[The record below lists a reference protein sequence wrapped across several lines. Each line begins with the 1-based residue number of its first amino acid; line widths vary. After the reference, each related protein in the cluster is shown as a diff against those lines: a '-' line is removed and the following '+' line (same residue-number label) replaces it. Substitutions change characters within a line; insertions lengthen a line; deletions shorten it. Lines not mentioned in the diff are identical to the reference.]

1 MVLNYFIT
9 LQSKSNQTK
18 NYMKKKL
25 FLIGALVLTIA
36 GVQAKVKLPHIL
48 CDNMVL
54 QQQTD
59 ARLWGWAK
67 AGKAVKVTTSWN
79 GKTVQCNADKAGKWL
94 VKVQTPAAS
103 YTPYSITFDD
113 GDGQV
118 VLQNVLVGEVWV
130 CAGQSNMEM
139 PLKGF
144 GQCPVEN
151 FNHHVLEAQNP
162 NGVRSVKIPSIM
174 RMTPQ
179 EDADCAWRECT
190 PQNVVD
196 FSATGYFFA
205 RLVNKTLN
213 IPVGLIEANKGGSRV
228 ESWLTKENL
237 EKYTNEPT
245 DTMGIV
251 NFKKEW
257 DYHRALVWGNGTFNP
272 ILNYTIK
279 GILFYQGCSNV
290 GDPGNQYSERL
301 KLLVEQWRQQFG
313 QGDIPFYFV
322 QIAPYES
329 GNIMGTWNAL
339 LQEQQFRASQIIPN
353 SGIVCTNDCVYPYEL
368 TQIHPTQKQKV
379 GERLA
384 FLALNKTYGMQSVI
398 CQSPSYKEMTVKN
411 DTIFLHF
418 NDEFGGLNRFEDIN
432 GFEVAGADRVFHP
445 AKAQHYWKPG
455 GGKWDEALMV
465 VSPEVKE
472 PVAVRYCFRNF
483 LLGNLGN
490 MGGLPL
496 FPFRTDNWE

>member
-1 MVLNYFIT
+1 MTALAT
-9 LQSKSNQTK
+9 LAV
-18 NYMKKKL
+18 
-25 FLIGALVLTIA
+25 G
-36 GVQAKVKLPHIL
+36 GQAKVRLPHII
-48 CDNMVL
+48 CDNMVI

-67 AGKAVKVTTSWN
+67 AGREVCVTTSWN
-79 GKTVQCNADKAGKWL
+79 RQTVKAKADSNGKWL
-94 VKVQTPAAS
+94 VKVSTPVAS

-113 GDGQV
+113 GDGAV
-118 VLQNVLVGEVWV
+118 TVSNVLAGEVWV

-139 PLKGF
+139 PVRGF

-151 FNHHVLEAQNP
+151 FNQFVIEAQNP
-162 NGVRSVKIPSIM
+162 HAVRSVKIPSIM

-179 EDADCAWRECT
+179 EDADCSWKVQS
-190 PQNVVD
+190 PQNVLD

-205 RLVNKTLN
+205 RLVNKALGV
-213 IPVGLIEANKGGSRV
+213 PVGLIEANKGGSRV

-237 EKYTNEPT
+237 ERYTNEPT

-272 ILNYTIK
+272 ILNYTVK

-290 GDPGNQYSERL
+290 GDPANQYSERL
-301 KLLVEQWRQQFG
+301 KLLVEQWRSQFG
-313 QGDIPFYFV
+313 LGEIPFYFV
-322 QIAPYES
+322 QIAPFRYDDDNPAIS
-329 GNIMGTWNAL
+329 GAL
-339 LQEQQFRASQIIPN
+339 LREQQFRASQIIPN
-353 SGIVCTNDCVYPYEL
+353 SGLVCTNDCVYPYES

-384 FLALNKTYGMQSVI
+384 FLALNRTYGMSSVI

-411 DTIFLHF
+411 DTVFLHF
-418 NDEFGGLNRFEDIN
+418 NDEFGGLSRFEDIE
-432 GFEVAGADRVFHP
+432 GFEVAGADRVFHK
-445 AKAQHYWKPG
+445 AKAQHYWIPG
-455 GGKWDEALMV
+455 GGLWDEALIV
-465 VSPEVKE
+465 VSPEVKQ

-483 LLGNLGN
+483 QLGNLGN

-496 FPFRTDNWE
+496 FPFRTDDW